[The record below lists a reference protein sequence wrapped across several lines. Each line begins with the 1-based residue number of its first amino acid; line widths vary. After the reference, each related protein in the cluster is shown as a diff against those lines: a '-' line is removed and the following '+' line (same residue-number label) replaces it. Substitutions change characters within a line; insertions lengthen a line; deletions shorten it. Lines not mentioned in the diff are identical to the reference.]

1 MPNGH
6 IEQYLDA
13 IRRIQ
18 RERIRITKDQQKQ
31 IAALYREIAAD
42 LEQRLKKYNPNT
54 LGYRWLDDYA
64 KVLRSAAT
72 DLTNGIVDIVTGN
85 MLAIANS
92 VVQAEMTL
100 WSAIAPGLSE
110 RFSDVFSSIPQS
122 VVNELLSGDIYK
134 DFRGLSER
142 LWNYQGKFD
151 RDIQY
156 IINQGILAQKSA
168 YDLAKDLERYLNPS
182 ARKPFDWSKVYPG
195 VYKTVDYNAQRLA
208 RTSIT
213 HAYQLAF
220 QRATKDNPFV
230 EKYKWLASNGG
241 RVCPLC
247 ASRDG
252 QLFDKDAVPLD
263 HPNGMCTLVAVIPKS
278 YDQIAEELA
287 DWTNG
292 GDNPALDKWLYPSGK
307 SGIIKLERNIQ
318 RRDKNIGAFS
328 NLGVAMQ
335 KKCVHEIARKYA
347 VDLTGITIKIQ
358 RSEALLSL
366 PICGCTDY
374 DNIGRIDLFPN
385 AFLDEET
392 LVRTL
397 IHEKYHVQQIKKYG
411 KKYAQDN
418 LAHMEKQA
426 YRLENILY
434 LILSKKVK

>member
-85 MLAIANS
+85 MLAIATS

-122 VVNELLSGDIYK
+122 VVNELLSGGIYK

-168 YDLAKDLERYLNPS
+168 YDIAKDLERYLNPS

-287 DWTNG
+287 DWANG

-307 SGIIKLERNIQ
+307 SGIINTGAKKTEGWQNRHADLMYEEIRHRTTDVKRIAQNTPFTEKAIRDIKEHMFIKEHHFADGSVKRFDSDFDQVQAWDRLTHGNGTELDLIMLRHEFVELTQMKLYGYDYET
-318 RRDKNIGAFS
+318 A
-328 NLGVAMQ
+328 
-335 KKCVHEIARKYA
+335 HEIANRYHNWAKK
-347 VDLTGITIKIQ
+347 LI
-358 RSEALLSL
+358 
-366 PICGCTDY
+366 
-374 DNIGRIDLFPN
+374 
-385 AFLDEET
+385 EEM
-392 LVRTL
+392 
-397 IHEKYHVQQIKKYG
+397 K
-411 KKYAQDN
+411 
-418 LAHMEKQA
+418 
-426 YRLENILY
+426 
-434 LILSKKVK
+434 

>member
-18 RERIRITKDQQKQ
+18 QERIRITKEQQKQ
-31 IAALYREIAAD
+31 IAALYREIAKE
-42 LEQRLKKYNPNT
+42 LEQRLKKYNPDT
-54 LGYRWLDDYA
+54 LTYRWLDDYA
-64 KVLRSAAT
+64 KALHSAAT
-72 DLTNGIVDIVTGN
+72 DLINGIIDIVTGN

-92 VVQAEMTL
+92 VVQAEMAL
-100 WSAIAPGLSE
+100 WSAIAPELSE
-110 RFSDVFSSIPQS
+110 RFSDVFSSISQS
-122 VVNELLSGDIYK
+122 AVNELLSGGIYK

-168 YDLAKDLERYLNPS
+168 YDLAKDLELYLNPS
-182 ARKPFDWSKVYPG
+182 ARKPFDWSKAYPG
-195 VYKTVDYNAQRLA
+195 VYKAADYNAQRLA

-230 EKYKWLASNGG
+230 EQYKWLASNGG

-287 DWTNG
+287 DWANG
-292 GDNPALDKWLYPSGK
+292 GDNPALDKWL
-307 SGIIKLERNIQ
+307 L
-318 RRDKNIGAFS
+318 
-328 NLGVAMQ
+328 
-335 KKCVHEIARKYA
+335 
-347 VDLTGITIKIQ
+347 
-358 RSEALLSL
+358 
-366 PICGCTDY
+366 
-374 DNIGRIDLFPN
+374 
-385 AFLDEET
+385 
-392 LVRTL
+392 
-397 IHEKYHVQQIKKYG
+397 
-411 KKYAQDN
+411 
-418 LAHMEKQA
+418 
-426 YRLENILY
+426 RLHN
-434 LILSKKVK
+434 